1 MTERKFE
8 ITDARGGAAMG
19 VRVVTRATSTEV
31 AGRLDDGTL
40 KVRLQAS
47 PAGSDEANTELVNFL
62 AEVLQVE
69 ASKIEVVA
77 GENHRDKI
85 LSIEG
90 LTTQQVETRL
100 AENRTADD
108 DE

>member
-40 KVRLQAS
+40 KIRLQAS
-47 PAGSDEANTELVNFL
+47 PAGSEEANDELVSFL
-62 AEVLQVE
+62 AGLLRVE
-69 ASKIEVVA
+69 TDKIEIVA
-77 GENHRDKI
+77 GESQRDKI

-100 AENRTADD
+100 AENRVE
-108 DE
+108 DED

>member
-40 KVRLQAS
+40 KIRLQAS
-47 PAGSDEANTELVNFL
+47 PAGSEEANDELVSFL
-62 AEVLQVE
+62 AGLLRVE
-69 ASKIEVVA
+69 TDKIEIVA
-77 GENHRDKI
+77 GESQRDKI

-100 AENRTADD
+100 AENRVENDD
-108 DE
+108 

>member
-40 KVRLQAS
+40 KIRLQAS
-47 PAGSDEANTELVNFL
+47 PAGSEEANDELVSFL
-62 AEVLQVE
+62 AGLLRVE
-69 ASKIEVVA
+69 TDKIEIVA
-77 GENHRDKI
+77 GESQRDKI

-100 AENRTADD
+100 AENRIE
-108 DE
+108 DED

>member
-31 AGRLDDGTL
+31 AGRLGDGTL
-40 KVRLQAS
+40 KIRLQAS
-47 PAGSDEANTELVNFL
+47 PAGSDEANEELVSFL
-62 AEVLQVE
+62 AGLLRVE
-69 ASKIEVVA
+69 TDKIEIVA
-77 GENHRDKI
+77 GASQRDKI

-100 AENRTADD
+100 AENRVENED
-108 DE
+108 